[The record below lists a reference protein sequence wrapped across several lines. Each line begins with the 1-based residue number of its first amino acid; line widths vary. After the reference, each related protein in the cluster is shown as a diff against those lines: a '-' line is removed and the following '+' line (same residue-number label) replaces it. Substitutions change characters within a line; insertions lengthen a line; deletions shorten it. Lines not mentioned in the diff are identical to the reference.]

1 MKSPAELLRDRI
13 VVLDGVISDDTA
25 NMVIAQLLFLE
36 AEQPGSPI
44 HIYLRSPGGHVS
56 STLAIRDT
64 MDALSCPVHV
74 RTTGSVGGVALL
86 ILAHGARGHRTAIP
100 HTTLTLSAIRSSD
113 LSSSAV
119 TAGNHAAADAAV
131 VKMRKPFL
139 AAELERT
146 ESTVVDLLAADTGQ
160 RRETVLADMRAD
172 RAFTVDEAVA
182 YGLVDRR

>member
-113 LSSSAV
+113 SSSS
-119 TAGNHAAADAAV
+119 
-131 VKMRKPFL
+131 

-146 ESTVVDLLAADTGQ
+146 ESTVVDLLVADTGQ

>member
-100 HTTLTLSAIRSSD
+100 HTTLTLSAIRSSA
-113 LSSSAV
+113 LSSS
-119 TAGNHAAADAAV
+119 
-131 VKMRKPFL
+131 

>member
-1 MKSPAELLRDRI
+1 MKAPAELLRDRI

-25 NMVIAQLLFLE
+25 NIVIAQLLFLE
-36 AEQPGSPI
+36 AEQPGSPL

-56 STLAIRDT
+56 PTLAIRDT

-74 RTTGSVGGVALL
+74 LTTGDVAGVALL

-100 HTTLTLSAIRSSD
+100 FTALALSAIRSTDPS
-113 LSSSAV
+113 LS
-119 TAGNHAAADAAV
+119 T
-131 VKMRKPFL
+131 
-139 AAELERT
+139 AELERT
-146 ESTVVDLLAADTGQ
+146 ESIVGDMLAADTGQ

-182 YGLVDRR
+182 YGLVDGRADRRDNRRDDRGSPRGH

>member
-64 MDALSCPVHV
+64 MDALSCPVHI

-113 LSSSAV
+113 LSSSA
-119 TAGNHAAADAAV
+119 
-131 VKMRKPFL
+131 
-139 AAELERT
+139 AELERT
-146 ESTVVDLLAADTGQ
+146 ESTVVDLLVADTGQ